1 MYSFTQSTLLLFSLH
16 CITLLYPVKVCLRP
30 KGRGMYPHIIQR
42 KTMANNMIE
51 DCFYYRIVYFIN
63 ENGKG
68 TKHYIDTPYSG
79 IRRSLE
85 NIIRKNLSVTNSI
98 VVAEITALKNGKCIR
113 LLSRS
118 YSFSLDRYFKQIN
131 GERGNSNRYGNI
143 IYGRYAV
150 R

>member
-1 MYSFTQSTLLLFSLH
+1 MFTISDILED
-16 CITLLYPVKVCLRP
+16 
-30 KGRGMYPHIIQR
+30 IQR
-42 KTMANNMIE
+42 KTTANNMIE
-51 DCFYYRIVYFIN
+51 NCFYYRIVYFIN

-131 GERGNSNRYGNI
+131 GERENGNRYGNI
-143 IYGRYAV
+143 IYGRYAA

>member
-1 MYSFTQSTLLLFSLH
+1 M
-16 CITLLYPVKVCLRP
+16 
-30 KGRGMYPHIIQR
+30 GRGYPFPIYGESEGGYMFTISDILEDIQR
-42 KTMANNMIE
+42 KTTANNMIE
-51 DCFYYRIVYFIN
+51 NCFYYRIVYFIN

-68 TKHYIDTPYSG
+68 TKHYIDMPYSG